1 MNQGAINTLLA
12 ARAIADHALNQGV
25 LVSDSEPRG
34 VCLHMG
40 AVLADSI
47 LQAGLNYSNVVRPRI
62 EAILRNHPEAS
73 TVAALVPILNSGRA
87 GEFLGWSHMEK
98 IQRFIRLVEFLDMQ
112 GVDSVFDLRQR
123 LMLPLFGVEM
133 QSLNGVGPKTVD
145 YMGCLVG
152 IESIAVDRHVRSFAR
167 AAGLV
172 NEEYD
177 YLKKSFCFAADLLS
191 LPRREFDAWLWR
203 RAAQSEVVQMSLA
216 I

>member
-1 MNQGAINTLLA
+1 MSRDAINTLLA
-12 ARAIADHALNQGV
+12 ARAIADHAVNQGV
-25 LVSDSEPRG
+25 LVGSSGARS

-47 LQAGLNYSNVVRPRI
+47 LQAGLNYSNVVRPRV
-62 EAILRNHPEAS
+62 EAILRNYPQAN
-73 TVAALVPILNSGRA
+73 TVSALVPILNSGLV
-87 GEFLGWSHMEK
+87 GEFLEWSHEEK
-98 IQRFIRLVEFLDMQ
+98 IQRFVRLVEFLNSR
-112 GVDSVFDLRQR
+112 GVDSVCDLKRK

-133 QSLNGVGPKTVD
+133 QRLNGIGPKTVD

-172 NEEYD
+172 NEDYE
-177 YLKKSFCFAADLLS
+177 YLKKIFCFAADFLS

-203 RAAQSEVVQMSLA
+203 RAAQVEEIQMSLG